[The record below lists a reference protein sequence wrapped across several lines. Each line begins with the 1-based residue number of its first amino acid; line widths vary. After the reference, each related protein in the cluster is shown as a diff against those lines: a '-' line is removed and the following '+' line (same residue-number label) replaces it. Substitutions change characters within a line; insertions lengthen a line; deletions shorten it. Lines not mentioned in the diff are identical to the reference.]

1 MKKLGIDIGS
11 LYAGLVLIEKGRI
24 TAFSYREHK
33 GDVQGVLEEL
43 STDRRFQDYDYWG
56 ITGTL
61 APAELKPV
69 DTILS
74 LAEGARF
81 LVPESGNVFAVGG
94 ETFSLILFDDDGSYS
109 EHTINPPCASGTG
122 SFIEQQAERLKLSA
136 AGLAR
141 RGAAY
146 TGKTPVIAT
155 RCAVFA
161 KTDIIHAMQ
170 EGYSVDAICAG
181 LCEGIA
187 RSIADNLVKGREI
200 SEPAAVVGGVA
211 LNKKIVQTLEKI
223 LNVTV
228 LVPQHAELT
237 GAAGAAVLGTASGRI
252 SPESVKAD
260 LSSRQRRKELH
271 ADLPHYPDFSSISF
285 ENADGLEVMAGD
297 ENSVASG
304 TLLLGIDIGST
315 STKAV
320 LMDTDYRIVYG
331 FYTYTGGE
339 PIAAVKRIMSS
350 AEKRLPGFST
360 RLAAA
365 GTTGSGRKIIK
376 EVFSADTAV
385 NEISAHARAAVHL
398 EPEADTII
406 EIGGQDSK
414 FTLLKDG
421 DVYYSTMNYVCAA
434 GTGSFIEEQAKRLQ
448 LSLSEFSDA
457 ALGSESPFT
466 SDRCTVYM
474 ERDLS
479 SLLAEG
485 WSKKELSAAVL
496 NSVRDNYLAKV
507 VGKTAL
513 GRHIVFQGAT
523 ARNKA
528 LVTAFRQEIDGEIY
542 VSRYCHLTGAIGA
555 GIIAA
560 ESAASQK
567 SLFDSTVSESEIR
580 TEVCD
585 RCVNRCMLTVVE
597 RDGRLSGWG
606 MKCGKDYAER
616 SRKTDTESAMEK
628 RFRSAMQPLLSA
640 SAPAAARLDAA
651 ASAQDRRD
659 HAASAKGRPVLP
671 VIGIPEVL
679 YNADYAPLWHSF
691 LNKLGFPT
699 VKEHSPRRA
708 MERGKGL
715 INADFCAPIQLAHG
729 SFAELKE
736 AGADFLFYPAVVNEE
751 DKRQEEHRFRRK
763 TADTYY
769 CYYSQ
774 YLPTITAKLTSID
787 IDDSLIA
794 PLISFNSMD
803 EDEIAEAIFEEMN
816 KAVGG
821 ITAEDVGAAFHE
833 ARGQFNA
840 ARKALAGNFDSKNR
854 TDERVRIAV
863 LGRPYVAL
871 DTRANLG
878 IPKKLEE
885 SGAEVYWQ
893 AEFDLEAFKP
903 EYAQRYLERMH
914 WHYGRKILA
923 LAEYAAQQENL
934 FVVYLTCFRCSPD
947 SFLLSYVKDIMN
959 HYRKPFLFLQLDEHS
974 SDVGYET
981 RIEAGI
987 GSFRNYLKRR
997 RREAAETGGFRG
1009 PRNDA
1014 LAAGD
1019 TVLIPCLD
1027 DLISNFW
1034 ASCFRK
1040 AGFRAIL
1047 LESSDEALSEGYRYV
1062 NGGECMPLVS
1072 LIGNAIEIVR
1082 REQLDVEKIFFYMPT
1097 VCIACNFPQFPVLAD
1112 LAFTNAGL
1120 GGIKIGL
1127 INNMAPGEILP
1138 QSIALRMLESNI
1150 IGGILYK
1157 LYFRIQPYELQKGAA
1172 AAVLEKSKEMI
1183 NSAIMKEDNLR
1194 AVLQSIVENFEAVE
1208 RDESGGRKPRIGLLG
1223 DIYVKF
1229 NDVINQKIQKTVN
1242 DLGGELVVP
1251 SLTEYPFHFYDADV
1265 RLYGDNPRSFKLLR
1279 TIEKRYEKI
1288 AEHLI
1293 GDEAEPDFSDC
1304 VQLMEDYGIRHYLA
1318 GETSINVGRA
1328 LYYITHGLVDAL
1340 LHINPI
1346 FCCPGVV
1353 SSSLYRKI
1361 QEDFN
1366 IPIIDIF
1373 YDGTGQPNKILVP
1386 HLHYLNQKHTAGQRT
1401 AEKA

>member
-11 LYAGLVLIEKGRI
+11 LYAGTILIEDGRI
-24 TAFSYREHK
+24 IATEYREHK
-33 GDVQGVLEEL
+33 GDVQDVLEEL
-43 STDRRFQDYDYWG
+43 EKDQSFHDYDSWG
-56 ITGTL
+56 ITGAL
-61 APAELKPV
+61 APAELKPI

-74 LAEGARF
+74 VAEGARF
-81 LVPESGNVFAVGG
+81 LVPESSNVFAIGG
-94 ETFSLILFDDDGSYS
+94 ETFSLIIFDDKGSYS

-122 SFIEQQAERLKLSA
+122 SFIEQQAERLNLSVSD
-136 AGLAR
+136 LAR
-141 RGAAY
+141 RAGAY
-146 TGKTPVIAT
+146 SGKTPVIAT

-181 LCEGIA
+181 LCEGIG

-200 SEPAAVVGGVA
+200 SSPAAVVGGVA

-223 LNVTV
+223 LDTEVV
-228 LVPQHAELT
+228 VPDHAELT
-237 GAAGAAVLGTASGRI
+237 GAAGAAILGRKAGRFSIKKLTAD
-252 SPESVKAD
+252 P
-260 LSSRQRRKELH
+260 SSRQRRKALTAE
-271 ADLPHYPDFSSISF
+271 LPHYPDFSGISF
-285 ENADGLEVMAGD
+285 ENAEGVEVTAGD
-297 ENSVASG
+297 VDGSSSG
-304 TLLLGIDIGST
+304 ELLLGVDIGST

-320 LMDTDYRIVYG
+320 LMDKEYRVISG
-331 FYTYTGGE
+331 FYTYTEGK
-339 PIAAVKRIMSS
+339 PIAAVKRIMVC

-360 RLAAA
+360 RLTAA

-376 EVFSADTAV
+376 EVFNADTAV

-414 FTLLKDG
+414 FTLLRDG

-434 GTGSFIEEQAKRLQ
+434 GTGSFIEEQAKRLE

-457 ALGSESPFT
+457 ALGSESPYT

-485 WSKKELSAAVL
+485 WSKNELSAAVL

-513 GRHIVFQGAT
+513 GRHVVFQGAT

-528 LVTAFRQEIDGEIY
+528 LVTAFRREIEGEIY

-560 ESAASQK
+560 ESAASLQ
-567 SLFDSTVSESEIR
+567 STFDFTVSESEIR
-580 TEVCD
+580 TEICG

-597 RDGRLSGWG
+597 RDGRISGWG

-616 SRKTDTESAMEK
+616 SPKTETQSSMEK
-628 RFRSAMQPLLSA
+628 RFRSVMQPLLSK
-640 SAPAAARLDAA
+640 DGT
-651 ASAQDRRD
+651 SAQAGRQDRTD
-659 HAASAKGRPVLP
+659 PSAEKSTLP
-671 VIGIPEVL
+671 LIGVPEVL
-679 YNADYAPLWHSF
+679 YNADYVPLWHSF
-691 LNKLGFPT
+691 LTMLGFP
-699 VKEHSPRRA
+699 VIKRNAGRRA

-715 INADFCAPIQLAHG
+715 INADFCAPMQLAHG
-729 SFAELKE
+729 SFAQLQE

-751 DKRQEEHRFRRK
+751 DRGQEEHRFRRK
-763 TADTYY
+763 TGDSYY

-787 IDDSLIA
+787 IDDSLIS
-794 PLISFNSMD
+794 PLISFNSME
-803 EDEIAEAIFEEMN
+803 EDEIAAVLHADIE

-821 ITAEDVGAAFHE
+821 IDADDVGRAFHE
-833 ARGQFNA
+833 ARKQFNA
-840 ARKALAGNFDSKNR
+840 ARAALAENFNNADQKN
-854 TDERVRIAV
+854 EKVRIAV

-871 DTRANLG
+871 DERVNLG

-885 SGAEVYWQ
+885 SGADVFWQ
-893 AEFDLEAFKP
+893 DEFDLKGFEPK
-903 EYAQRYLERMH
+903 YSKRYLERMH
-914 WHYGRKILA
+914 WHYGKKILA
-923 LAEYAAQQENL
+923 LAEYAAQQKDL
-934 FVVYLTCFRCSPD
+934 FIVYLSCFRCSPD

-959 HYRKPFLFLQLDEHS
+959 YYRKPFLFLQLDEHS

-981 RIEAGI
+981 RIEAGV

-997 RREAAETGGFRG
+997 REEAAANRAVRG
-1009 PRNDA
+1009 PRDDA
-1014 LAAGD
+1014 LTEGD

-1027 DLISNFW
+1027 DMISSFW
-1034 ASCFRK
+1034 AHCFRK

-1047 LESSDEALSEGYRYV
+1047 LESSEEALAEGYRYV

-1082 REQLDVEKIFFYMPT
+1082 REQLEACKTFFYMPT

-1112 LAFTNAGL
+1112 LAFSNAGL
-1120 GGIKIGL
+1120 EGIKIGL

-1157 LYFRIQPYELQKGAA
+1157 LYFRIQPYEKDAGSTS
-1172 AAVLEKSKEMI
+1172 AVLQRSKERI
-1183 NSAIMKEDNLR
+1183 NSALMNEDNLR
-1194 AVLQSIVENFEAVE
+1194 EVLRGITEDFAAIE
-1208 RDESGGRKPRIGLLG
+1208 RDESEGRKPRIGLLG

-1229 NDVINQKIQKTVN
+1229 NDIINQKIQKTVA

-1265 RLYGDNPRSFKLLR
+1265 RIYGDNPRSFKLLR
-1279 TIEKRYEKI
+1279 TIEKRYESI
-1288 AEHLI
+1288 ADHLI
-1293 GDEAEPDFSDC
+1293 GDEAEPDFSEC
-1304 VQLMEDYGIRHYLA
+1304 VGLMEEYGIRHYLA
-1318 GETSINVGRA
+1318 GETSINIGRA
-1328 LYYITHGLVDAL
+1328 LYYIKHGLVDAL

-1353 SSSLYRKI
+1353 SASLYRKI
-1361 QEDFN
+1361 QKDFN

-1373 YDGTGQPNKILVP
+1373 YDGTGQPNKIMVP
-1386 HLHYLNQKHTAGQRT
+1386 HLHYLNQRHKERRETAN
-1401 AEKA
+1401 KK